1 MADVPY
7 LPNSLADAFK
17 RERLQNLASP
27 LKWLAWVALA
37 FGIFSAILL
46 AYGKDPV
53 QAYSDIFNNTLAS
66 SYGMSE
72 VITKMIP
79 LVIMA
84 VAVALPARL
93 GLVNVGGEG
102 QLYMGG
108 LFASWGALT
117 FTHLPA
123 WLLLPFMGLLGFAGG
138 ALWAAIPAFLRAKGW
153 LLEVFSTLVLNYV
166 AILAIEVIVF
176 GPWRDP
182 SSANYPQSAQF
193 VGAGW
198 LPTFAGTR
206 IHLGIVIA
214 VVAVTLF
221 YFVLKRTRWGLEI
234 RAIGGNPE
242 AARRNGIPIGWYIVL
257 VLAVAGGLAGLAGMA
272 EASAIYHRLSPGLSS
287 GYGFVGFLVSWL
299 AGHRPWAIIAV
310 AFLMA
315 VLITGGDILQISQG
329 LPYAAVNVLMALIL
343 LVVLAGRTVRV
354 AR

>member
-37 FGIFSAILL
+37 FGIFSVILL

-182 SSANYPQSAQF
+182 SKTAPDSGGTYRHSVPRSAGSRYTAVRSAARRRRTTARRRASP
-193 VGAGW
+193 VRTGPVAGPGA
-198 LPTFAGTR
+198 PRPPAGTR
-206 IHLGIVIA
+206 AGTV
-214 VVAVTLF
+214 
-221 YFVLKRTRWGLEI
+221 
-234 RAIGGNPE
+234 
-242 AARRNGIPIGWYIVL
+242 ARR
-257 VLAVAGGLAGLAGMA
+257 
-272 EASAIYHRLSPGLSS
+272 R
-287 GYGFVGFLVSWL
+287 
-299 AGHRPWAIIAV
+299 
-310 AFLMA
+310 
-315 VLITGGDILQISQG
+315 
-329 LPYAAVNVLMALIL
+329 
-343 LVVLAGRTVRV
+343 
-354 AR
+354 